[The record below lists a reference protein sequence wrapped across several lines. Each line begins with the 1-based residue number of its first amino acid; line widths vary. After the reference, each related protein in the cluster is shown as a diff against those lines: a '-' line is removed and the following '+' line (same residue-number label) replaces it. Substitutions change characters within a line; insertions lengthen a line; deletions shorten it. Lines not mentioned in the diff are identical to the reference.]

1 MEMHLVKRFTDI
13 WKSKEPEESLVSKIK
28 NVTKPADNNLKDQIT
43 QVTQR
48 LDIQTKMLDNAVLRF
63 RDRDKEIFNRIIK
76 AMAQRETAR
85 ANILA
90 TELSEVRKVEKM
102 LSNASLALQSVSMR
116 LNTVSELGD
125 IVTVL
130 SPAKNLL
137 ANIRTEMCSI
147 MPEASQELGNIG
159 NLLSDI
165 VTSTNQNND
174 MPVNTIMASADAL
187 QILEEAETAAENRL
201 REQLPDAATEGHMPK
216 RTCLEV

>member
-1 MEMHLVKRFTDI
+1 MHLVKRFTDI